1 MRGTLTRFNQEDG
14 IGAITSDQ
22 GIEVLVYRDSV
33 DTSSTPLRKG
43 QTVEFRIYYGPFGPL
58 AENVH
63 RGYD

>member
-33 DTSSTPLRKG
+33 DAPGTPLRKG

-63 RGYD
+63 RG

>member
-14 IGAITSDQ
+14 IGAIISDQ

-33 DTSSTPLRKG
+33 DAPSAPLRKG

-63 RGYD
+63 RG